1 MWTDCISVKEEVRSK
16 NLLNI
21 YTQQSS
27 MIDCTNP
34 RLQYLDVYEISIII
48 DFKSEEILLDLLT
61 LQDEGANFF
70 INVAHHWYSDK
81 CHITDGLN
89 PQR

>member
-1 MWTDCISVKEEVRSK
+1 MWTDCLSVREDVRSK
-16 NLLNI
+16 NLLKI

-27 MIDCTNP
+27 MNDCTSP
-34 RLQYLDVYEISIII
+34 CLQCLVYEISIII
-48 DFKSEEILLDLLT
+48 DFKSEEILLDRLT

-70 INVAHHWYSDK
+70 INLYCDK

-89 PQR
+89 LQK